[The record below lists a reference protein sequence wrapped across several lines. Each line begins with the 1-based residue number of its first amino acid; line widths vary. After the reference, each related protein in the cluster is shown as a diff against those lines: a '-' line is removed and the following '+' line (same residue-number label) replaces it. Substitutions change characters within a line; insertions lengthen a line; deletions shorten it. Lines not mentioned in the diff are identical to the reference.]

1 MTNKCEAGIGI
12 FENGEEEC
20 GITNIGD
27 SAIEFF
33 KNKPETINGSRIIFD
48 IGKHKEGMIFVRFT
62 LHADSK
68 DYIFEIFPQISWLR
82 LFTSSGMVNITDNNH
97 QPLGRFN
104 IPLDTLR
111 AKLSKIPE
119 CRDFVEGVF
128 E

>member
-1 MTNKCEAGIGI
+1 MSDICEAGLAI
-12 FENGEEEC
+12 FANGEEEC

-27 SAIEFF
+27 SAIAFF
-33 KNKPETINGSRIIFD
+33 KNKPETIDGSRIIFD
-48 IGKHKEGMIFVRFT
+48 IGKQKEGIFVRFT
-62 LHADSK
+62 LHTDSK
-68 DYIFEIFPQISWLR
+68 DYTFTVYPQISWLR
-82 LFTSSGMVNITDNNH
+82 LFTSSGMVNITDNDH

-111 AKLSKIPE
+111 TKLSKVPE

>member
-1 MTNKCEAGIGI
+1 MSDTCEAGLAI
-12 FENGEEEC
+12 FANGEEEC

-27 SAIEFF
+27 SAIAFF
-33 KNKPETINGSRIIFD
+33 KNKPETIDGSRIIFD
-48 IGKHKEGMIFVRFT
+48 IGKRKEGIFVRFT
-62 LHADSK
+62 LHTDSK
-68 DYIFEIFPQISWLR
+68 DYTFTVYPQISWLR
-82 LFTSSGMVNITDNNH
+82 LFTSSGMVNITDNDH

-111 AKLSKIPE
+111 AKLSKVPE

>member
-1 MTNKCEAGIGI
+1 MSDTCEAGLAI
-12 FENGEEEC
+12 FANGEEEC

-27 SAIEFF
+27 SAIAFF
-33 KNKPETINGSRIIFD
+33 KNKPETIDGSRIIFD
-48 IGKHKEGMIFVRFT
+48 IGKRKEGIFVRFT
-62 LHADSK
+62 LHTDSK
-68 DYIFEIFPQISWLR
+68 DYTFTVYPQISWLR
-82 LFTSSGMVNITDNNH
+82 LFTSSGMVNITDNDH

-104 IPLDTLR
+104 IPPDTLR

>member
-1 MTNKCEAGIGI
+1 MSNLCEAGLAI
-12 FENGEEEC
+12 FKNGEEEC

-27 SAIEFF
+27 SAIAFF
-33 KNKPETINGSRIIFD
+33 KNKPETIDGSRIIFD
-48 IGKHKEGMIFVRFT
+48 IGKQKEGIFVRFT
-62 LHADSK
+62 LHTDSK
-68 DYIFEIFPQISWLR
+68 DYAFTVYPQISWLR
-82 LFTSSGMVNITDNNH
+82 LFTSSGMVNITDNDH

-111 AKLSKIPE
+111 SKLSKVPE

>member
-1 MTNKCEAGIGI
+1 MSDTCEAGLAI
-12 FENGEEEC
+12 FANGEEEC

-27 SAIEFF
+27 SAIAFF
-33 KNKPETINGSRIIFD
+33 KNKPEMIDGSRIIFD
-48 IGKHKEGMIFVRFT
+48 IGKRKEGIFVRFT
-62 LHADSK
+62 LHTDSK
-68 DYIFEIFPQISWLR
+68 DYTFTVYPQISWLR
-82 LFTSSGMVNITDNNH
+82 LFTSSGMVNITDNDH

-111 AKLSKIPE
+111 AKLSKVPE

>member
-1 MTNKCEAGIGI
+1 MSNPCEAGLAI

-27 SAIEFF
+27 SAIAFF
-33 KNKPETINGSRIIFD
+33 KNKPETIDGSRIIFD
-48 IGKHKEGMIFVRFT
+48 IGKQKEGIFVRFT
-62 LHADSK
+62 LHTDSK
-68 DYIFEIFPQISWLR
+68 DYTFTIYPQISWLR
-82 LFTSSGMVNITDNNH
+82 LFTSSGMVNITDNDH

-111 AKLSKIPE
+111 SKLSKVPE

>member
-1 MTNKCEAGIGI
+1 MNDTCESGIGI

-33 KNKPETINGSRIIFD
+33 KNKPETIDGSRIIFD
-48 IGKHKEGMIFVRFT
+48 IGKHREGIFVRFT
-62 LHADSK
+62 LHTDSK
-68 DYIFEIFPQISWLR
+68 DYTFTVYPQISWLR
-82 LFTSSGMVNITDNNH
+82 LFTSSGMVNITDNGH

-111 AKLSKIPE
+111 SKLSKVPE

>member
-1 MTNKCEAGIGI
+1 MSDTCESGIGI

-33 KNKPETINGSRIIFD
+33 KNKPETIDGSRIIFD
-48 IGKHKEGMIFVRFT
+48 IGKQKEGIFVRFT
-62 LHADSK
+62 LHTDSK
-68 DYIFEIFPQISWLR
+68 DYAFTVYPQISWLR
-82 LFTSSGMVNITDNNH
+82 LFTSSGMVNITDNDH

-111 AKLSKIPE
+111 SKLSKVPE

>member
-1 MTNKCEAGIGI
+1 MSDTCEAGLAI
-12 FENGEEEC
+12 FANGEEEC
-20 GITNIGD
+20 GITNIGY
-27 SAIEFF
+27 SAIAFF
-33 KNKPETINGSRIIFD
+33 KNKPETIDGSRIIFD
-48 IGKHKEGMIFVRFT
+48 IGKRKEGIFVRFT
-62 LHADSK
+62 LHTDSK
-68 DYIFEIFPQISWLR
+68 DYTFTVYPQISWLR
-82 LFTSSGMVNITDNNH
+82 LFTSSGVVNITDNDH

>member
-1 MTNKCEAGIGI
+1 MSDTCEAGLAV
-12 FENGEEEC
+12 FASGEEEC

-27 SAIEFF
+27 SAIAFF
-33 KNKPETINGSRIIFD
+33 KNKPETIDGSRIIFD
-48 IGKHKEGMIFVRFT
+48 IGKRTEGIFVRFT
-62 LHADSK
+62 LHTDSK
-68 DYIFEIFPQISWLR
+68 DYTFTVYPQISWLR
-82 LFTSSGMVNITDNNH
+82 LFTSSGMVNITDNDH

-111 AKLSKIPE
+111 TKLSKVPE

>member
-1 MTNKCEAGIGI
+1 MSDTCEAGLAI
-12 FENGEEEC
+12 FASGEEEW

-27 SAIEFF
+27 SAIAFF
-33 KNKPETINGSRIIFD
+33 KNKPETIDGSRIIFD
-48 IGKHKEGMIFVRFT
+48 IGKRKEGIFVRFT
-62 LHADSK
+62 LHTDSK
-68 DYIFEIFPQISWLR
+68 DYTFTVYPQISWLR
-82 LFTSSGMVNITDNNH
+82 LFTSSGIVNITDNDH

>member
-1 MTNKCEAGIGI
+1 MSNTCEAGLAI

-27 SAIEFF
+27 SAIAFF
-33 KNKPETINGSRIIFD
+33 KNKPETIDGSRIIFD
-48 IGKHKEGMIFVRFT
+48 IGKQKEGIFVRFT
-62 LHADSK
+62 LHTDSK
-68 DYIFEIFPQISWLR
+68 DYTFTVYPQISWLR
-82 LFTSSGMVNITDNNH
+82 LFTSSGVVNITDNDH

-111 AKLSKIPE
+111 SKLSKVPE

>member
-1 MTNKCEAGIGI
+1 MSNTCEAGLAI

-27 SAIEFF
+27 SAIAFF
-33 KNKPETINGSRIIFD
+33 KNKPETIDGSRIIFD
-48 IGKHKEGMIFVRFT
+48 IGKQKEGIFVRFT
-62 LHADSK
+62 LHTDSK
-68 DYIFEIFPQISWLR
+68 DYTFTVYPQISWLR
-82 LFTSSGMVNITDNNH
+82 LFTSSGMVNITDNDH

-104 IPLDTLR
+104 IPLDALR
-111 AKLSKIPE
+111 SKLSKVPE

>member
-1 MTNKCEAGIGI
+1 MSDICEAGLAV
-12 FENGEEEC
+12 FANGEEEC

-27 SAIEFF
+27 SAIAFF
-33 KNKPETINGSRIIFD
+33 KNKPEMIDGARIIFD
-48 IGKHKEGMIFVRFT
+48 IGKHTEGIFVRFT
-62 LHADSK
+62 LHTDSK
-68 DYIFEIFPQISWLR
+68 DYSFTVHPQISWLR
-82 LFTSSGMVNITDNNH
+82 LFTSSGMVNITDNDH

-111 AKLSKIPE
+111 SKLSKVPE

>member
-1 MTNKCEAGIGI
+1 MSNLCEAGLAI

-27 SAIEFF
+27 SAIAFF
-33 KNKPETINGSRIIFD
+33 KNKPETIDGSRIIFD
-48 IGKHKEGMIFVRFT
+48 IGKQKEGIFVRFT
-62 LHADSK
+62 LHTDSK
-68 DYIFEIFPQISWLR
+68 DYTFTVYPQISWLR
-82 LFTSSGMVNITDNNH
+82 LFTSSGMVNITDNDH

-111 AKLSKIPE
+111 SKLSKVPE